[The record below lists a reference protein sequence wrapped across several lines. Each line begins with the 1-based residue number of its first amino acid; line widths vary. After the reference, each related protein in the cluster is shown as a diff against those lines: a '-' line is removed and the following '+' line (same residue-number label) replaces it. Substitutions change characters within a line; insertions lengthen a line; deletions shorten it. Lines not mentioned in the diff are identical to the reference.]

1 MAISKQKPA
10 FDPTTGFGT
19 NSNQSGGRFY
29 RADGKPNIVKR
40 GVGILEGYS
49 WYHTLL
55 AMPGWKFFSLL
66 FCIYILVNLLFAGV
80 YYLVGMDHLG
90 GISLG
95 SRMHN
100 FSEVFFF
107 STQTFTTVG
116 YGRISPVG
124 FLASAIS
131 TFEAFLG
138 LLSFAIATGLFYG
151 RFSRPQAHLRF
162 SDFAVVAPYKDSIAL
177 MLRTVPFRNNELT
190 DAESKMMAAMH
201 VNEGTGKVN
210 RFFPLEIEFSKINA
224 LVLNWTIVHPI
235 TEESPLYGMTLEDM
249 RNSRLEIIVMVKAFD
264 NAYSNT
270 VVARTS
276 YLASEII
283 WGAKFKPMYHPDETG
298 AVTVLDVHHLN
309 SIEKIE
315 LPFIVQTAAV

>member
-1 MAISKQKPA
+1 MANSNQKPA
-10 FDPTTGFGT
+10 FDPTTGFGSNT
-19 NSNQSGGRFY
+19 NQSGGRFY
-29 RADGKPNIVKR
+29 RPDGKPNIVKR
-40 GVGILEGYS
+40 GVGILERYS

-55 AMPGWKFFSLL
+55 SISRWRFLLLL
-66 FCIYILVNLLFAGV
+66 FCIYILINLVFAGI

-90 GISLG
+90 GITRG
-95 SRMHN
+95 SAMHN

-124 FLASAIS
+124 FFASAVA

-162 SDFAVVAPYKDSIAL
+162 SDFAVIAPYRDGTAL
-177 MLRTVPFRNNELT
+177 MMRTAPFRNNELT

-201 VNEGTGKVN
+201 VEDKGNKVN
-210 RFFPLEIEFSKINA
+210 RFFPLQIEFSRINA

-235 TEESPLYGMTLEDM
+235 TDESPLYGMTRDDM
-249 RNSRLEIIVMVKAFD
+249 ENARLEIIVMVKAFD
-264 NAYSNT
+264 SAYSNT
-270 VVARTS
+270 VVARAS

-283 WGAKFKPMYHPDETG
+283 WGAKFKPMYHPDESG
-298 AVTVLDVHHLN
+298 SVTVLDVHMLN
-309 SIEKIE
+309 SIERVD
-315 LPFIVQTAAV
+315 LPAIGQTAAV